1 MMKKRE
7 GASPNVLDLG
17 LSGEM
22 AMSWEIGNY
31 PQIRHNE
38 RTCVYS
44 TSATI
49 SSISLLLL
57 I

>member
-7 GASPNVLDLG
+7 GAPPNVLDLG

-31 PQIRHNE
+31 PQIIYNE
-38 RTCVYS
+38 RTCVY
-44 TSATI
+44 TRSATI
-49 SSISLLLL
+49 FFIILLLL